1 LIVLDVLYPKK
12 MTKRNFF
19 AEMTNGFNALAAARK
34 GKKTLRT
41 SEVETKPAVEVRAQE
56 QLRVTPTLKPRC

>member
-1 LIVLDVLYPKK
+1 